1 MALTSDH
8 DPGKPKT
15 MTKIILT
22 RHGHV
27 EGIQPERFRG
37 RTELPLTPRGISQAR
52 AVAVRIAASWKPAAI
67 YTSPMGRCVVTA
79 KYIARA
85 CKAPDQVLNELND
98 FNYGTWQG
106 SLNTE
111 MRTAWPKLYFDWYNT
126 PQLVRFPDGD
136 SLQDVSVRTADA
148 LRLILQR
155 HPDEQV
161 VLVAHDSVNRVLLTQ
176 LLDQPLSAFWRI
188 TQDPCCLN
196 EIDIVDGN
204 VRVLRINETHHLAAV
219 D

>member
-1 MALTSDH
+1 MWWR
-8 DPGKPKT
+8 K
-15 MTKIILT
+15 
-22 RHGHV
+22 
-27 EGIQPERFRG
+27 
-37 RTELPLTPRGISQAR
+37 AR
-52 AVAVRIAASWKPAAI
+52 KH
-67 YTSPMGRCVVTA
+67 
-79 KYIARA
+79 IARA

-161 VLVAHDSVNRVLLTQ
+161 VLVAHDSVNQVLLTQ
-176 LLDQPLSAFWRI
+176 LLDQPLSAFWRH